1 MVSAQNIQKL
11 LHAYVR
17 RNGTPH
23 VTMDSLSKFAMRFG
37 KRFAGEQPEFAP
49 LIPEDRDD
57 HISSGLDELE
67 KSNAVQLERDENGTI
82 ATVYY
87 LAFYAAEVGRWY
99 RKMQDDKDL
108 PFPAEENLD
117 ITIPSSLLRTV
128 DVADNLMHFLQ
139 STDEKPEQI
148 LLLRFPG
155 NIRDV
160 VSTVKLLKDEMLPL
174 VINQLR
180 DYLRTERN
188 GSYMETK
195 LRSVF
200 RNREMLVHEII
211 ETTQT
216 RPDEAVKTVTDP
228 NEFQFHFWT
237 QLSSLIIKDYKDK
250 VDKLESEHGF
260 CQAAYLLGYYS
271 VYYKRLHREDK
282 TREEVHHLLTDA
294 LQKPPF
300 TFTVQDVYNLTD
312 DRGVLLMKRV
322 SREEINR
329 WLEEMIRRPSENRI
343 SELVTINTPQ
353 QHGLM
358 IHSVQ
363 YVPLLLRLVKAAAPV
378 IRRELINEAYTVL
391 LEELDEPWVH
401 DDTAFGT
408 MLAARVRDEFHILF
422 GLAQF
427 QTLYLVI
434 DGQDLPSGQEQ
445 AAMGLIDT
453 SEKKM
458 RPWQDI
464 LKISRSDVYREA
476 RLRLPVWMLIPIVRG
491 IVRVFRS
498 MFSIS
503 GPPHSMATSAAP
515 SNSPTPPR
523 AEDSEKLRQAK
534 QKKFKESVAVMQRAY
549 LDSGETPDQK
559 LKKLRN
565 QWNPLIDPVAA
576 ENLVEDVNALCR
588 DTVRRLR
595 VTRTLQ
601 IPDTARIDELANRI
615 AANSAFDRIRRRKAF
630 ETYLKLYMLTI
641 IHRS

>member
-1 MVSAQNIQKL
+1 MVSAPNIQKL

-23 VTMDSLSKFAMRFG
+23 VTMDSLSQFAVRFG
-37 KRFAGEQPEFAP
+37 KRFAAEQPEFAP
-49 LIPEDRDD
+49 LLTEDRND
-57 HISSGLDELE
+57 HIINGLNELE
-67 KSNAVQLERDENGTI
+67 KSNTVQLERDETHTI
-82 ATVYY
+82 TSVFYR
-87 LAFYAAEVGRWY
+87 AFYAAEVARWY
-99 RKMQDDKDL
+99 RKMQEDKDL

-117 ITIPSSLLRTV
+117 ITIPSAQLRTV

-139 STDEKPEQI
+139 SQDETPEQL

-160 VSTVKLLKDEMLPL
+160 VATVKLLKDDMLPL
-174 VINQLR
+174 VMNRLR

-250 VDKLESEHGF
+250 VDKLETEHGF
-260 CQAAYLLGYYS
+260 CQAAYFLGYYA
-271 VYYKRLHREDK
+271 VYYKGLHQEDK
-282 TREEVHHLLTDA
+282 SREEVHNLLTTA

-300 TFTVQDVYNLTD
+300 TFSVQDVYNLTD
-312 DRGVLLMKRV
+312 DRGVLLTKRV

-329 WLEEMIRRPSENRI
+329 WLEEMLRRPSEDRI
-343 SELVTINTPQ
+343 SELVTVNTPQ
-353 QHGLM
+353 QNGVM
-358 IHSVQ
+358 IHSAQ
-363 YVPLLLRLVKAAAPV
+363 YIPLLLRLVKAAAPV
-378 IRRELINEAYTVL
+378 IRRELTNEAYTVL
-391 LEELDEPWVH
+391 LEERDEPWVF

-408 MLAARVRDEFHILF
+408 ALTARVRDEFHILF

-427 QTLYLVI
+427 QTLFLVI
-434 DGQDLPSGQEQ
+434 DGQDLPSGVEQ
-445 AAMGLIDT
+445 AAMSLIDAN
-453 SEKKM
+453 EKKM
-458 RPWQDI
+458 RSWEDI
-464 LKISRSDVYREA
+464 LKIARADIYREA

-491 IVRVFRS
+491 IVRMFRS
-498 MFSIS
+498 MLSLS
-503 GPPHSMATSAAP
+503 GSAGAAGPPPEEMRS
-515 SNSPTPPR
+515 SPRPQ
-523 AEDSEKLRQAK
+523 ADDSEKLRQAK
-534 QKKFKESVAVMQRAY
+534 QKKLKESVAHMQQAY
-549 LDSGETPDQK
+549 LDEGETADQK

-576 ENLVEDVNALCR
+576 ENLVEDVNSLCR

-595 VTRTLQ
+595 VSRTLQ
-601 IPDTARIDELANRI
+601 VPDAARIDELANRI
-615 AANSAFDRIRRRKAF
+615 AQNTAFDRIRRRKAF

-641 IHRS
+641 ISRS

>member
-17 RNGTPH
+17 RNGSPH
-23 VTMDSLSKFAMRFG
+23 VTMDSLSQFAVRFG
-37 KRFAGEQPEFAP
+37 KRFATEQPEFAP
-49 LIPEDRDD
+49 LIAEDRNE
-57 HISSGLDELE
+57 HIIAGLTELE
-67 KSNAVQLERDENGTI
+67 KTQAVQLERNGTEAI
-82 ATVYY
+82 TTVYY
-87 LAFYAAEVGRWY
+87 LAFYAAEVARWY

-117 ITIPSSLLRTV
+117 ITIPTALLKTV

-139 STDEKPEQI
+139 SPDEKPGQI

-160 VSTVKLLKDEMLPL
+160 VTTVKLLKDEMLPL
-174 VINQLR
+174 VMNRLR

-216 RPDEAVKTVTDP
+216 RPDDAVKTVTDP

-237 QLSSLIIKDYKDK
+237 QLSSLIIKDFQEK

-260 CQAAYLLGYYS
+260 CQAAYLLGYYA
-271 VYYKRLHREDK
+271 VYYKGLHQEDRS
-282 TREEVHHLLTDA
+282 REEAHNLLTTA

-300 TFTVQDVYNLTD
+300 SFTVQDVYNLTD
-312 DRGVLLMKRV
+312 DRGVLLTKRV

-329 WLEEMIRRPSENRI
+329 WLEEMLRRPSEDRI
-343 SELVTINTPQ
+343 SELVTVNTPQ
-353 QHGLM
+353 QNGLM
-358 IHSVQ
+358 IHSAQ

-378 IRRELINEAYTVL
+378 VRRELINDAYNVL
-391 LEELDEPWVH
+391 VEERDEPWVFE
-401 DDTAFGT
+401 DAAFSKV
-408 MLAARVRDEFHILF
+408 LSNRVRDEFHILF

-427 QTLYLVI
+427 QTLFLVI
-434 DGQDLPSGQEQ
+434 DGQELPSGQGQ
-445 AAMGLIDT
+445 AAMALIDT
-453 SEKKM
+453 NEKKI
-458 RPWQDI
+458 RSWEDI
-464 LKISRSDVYREA
+464 LKIARSDIYREA
-476 RLRLPVWMLIPIVRG
+476 RLRLPFWMLIPIVRG
-491 IVRVFRS
+491 IVRMFRN
-498 MFSIS
+498 MFSLS
-503 GPPHSMATSAAP
+503 DGPGSRRSSAESTS
-515 SNSPTPPR
+515 SPPPPK

-534 QKKFKESVAVMQRAY
+534 QKKFKESIELMQREY
-549 LDSGETPDQK
+549 LDAGETADQK

-576 ENLVEDVNALCR
+576 ENHVEDVNALCR

-595 VTRTLQ
+595 VPRTLQ
-601 IPDTARIDELANRI
+601 VTDSARITEPARRI
-615 AANSAFDRIRRRKAF
+615 AQNSAFDRIRRRKAF
-630 ETYLKLYMLTI
+630 ENYLKLYMLTI

>member
-23 VTMDSLSKFAMRFG
+23 VTLDSLSQFALRFG
-37 KRFAGEQPEFAP
+37 KRFATEQPEFAP
-49 LIPEDRDD
+49 LIPEDRND
-57 HISSGLDELE
+57 HIIAGLTELE
-67 KSNAVQLERDENGTI
+67 KGGAVQLERDEAGTI
-82 ATVYY
+82 TTVYY

-139 STDEKPEQI
+139 SPEENPGQI
-148 LLLRFPG
+148 LLLRFPS
-155 NIRDV
+155 NIRDA
-160 VSTVKLLKDEMLPL
+160 VSTVKLLKDDMLPL
-174 VINQLR
+174 VMNRFR

-216 RPDEAVKTVTDP
+216 RPDDAIKTVIEP

-237 QLSSLIIKDYKDK
+237 QISSLIIKDYKDK

-260 CQAAYLLGYYS
+260 CQAAYLLGYYA
-271 VYYKRLHREDK
+271 VYYKGLHQEDK
-282 TREEVHHLLTDA
+282 SREEAHHLLTSA

-312 DRGVLLMKRV
+312 DRGVLLTKRV

-329 WLEEMIRRPSENRI
+329 WLEEMLRRPSEDRI
-343 SELVTINTPQ
+343 SELVTVNTPQ
-353 QHGLM
+353 QNGLM
-358 IHSVQ
+358 IHSAQ
-363 YVPLLLRLVKAAAPV
+363 YVPLLLRLIEAAAPV
-378 IRRELINEAYTVL
+378 IRRELINEAYNVL
-391 LEELDEPWVH
+391 LEELDDPWVF
-401 DDTAFGT
+401 DDAAFSK
-408 MLAARVRDEFHILF
+408 AISARVRDEFHVLF

-427 QTLYLVI
+427 QTLFLVI
-434 DGQDLPSGQEQ
+434 DGQELPSGQEQ
-445 AAMGLIDT
+445 AAMAMIDT
-453 SEKKM
+453 SQKQIRSWE
-458 RPWQDI
+458 DI
-464 LKISRSDVYREA
+464 LKISRADVHREA
-476 RLRLPVWMLIPIVRG
+476 RLRLPFWMLIPIVRG
-491 IVRVFRS
+491 IVRMFRH
-498 MFSIS
+498 MFSVS
-503 GPPHSMATSAAP
+503 GHPGSAGSSAPPP
-515 SNSPTPPR
+515 NSPPKPDG
-523 AEDSEKLRQAK
+523 EDSEKLRQAK
-534 QKKFKESVAVMQRAY
+534 RKKFAESVALMQQQY
-549 LDSGETPDQK
+549 LDSGETPEQK

-565 QWNPLIDPVAA
+565 QWNPLIDPTAA
-576 ENLVEDVNALCR
+576 ENLVEDVNSLCR
-588 DTVRRLR
+588 DTVRRMR

-601 IPDTARIDELANRI
+601 VPNAARIDELAKRI
-615 AANSAFDRIRRRKAF
+615 ATNSAFDRIRRRKAF
-630 ETYLKLYMLTI
+630 EMYLKLYMLTI
-641 IHRS
+641 IQRS